1 MINWAIPA
9 KSQSGEIASHG
20 RVPRPTHPEGCW
32 LGKGD
37 GFALPLHPSRTRG
50 FAPRGPRAEALP
62 LRHHQG
68 FALGTHEGPPC
79 PFETRRGR
87 SLPLRPCAAGA
98 GAAQP
103 GLCPCTLPRRFA
115 LGTRRGLSRPRPL
128 VGAFLPRH
136 PDGRPCLLRPPR
148 TAARRS
154 PREGPRALRRAGAPG
169 ARGGMSGAVKARL
182 QPAAR
187 NARSLP

>member
-1 MINWAIPA
+1 MVRSSVRMTLGQALELAQVNQLHRPFVLNWAIQQ

-62 LRHHQG
+62 LRHHQRA
-68 FALGTHEGPPC
+68 FALLGTMTGA
-79 PFETRRGR
+79 F
-87 SLPLRPCAAGA
+87 LPLRP
-98 GAAQP
+98 
-103 GLCPCTLPRRFA
+103 
-115 LGTRRGLSRPRPL
+115 RRGLSRPRPL
-128 VGAFLPRH
+128 VRAFLPRH
-136 PDGRPCLLRPPR
+136 LDGRPCLLRPPR

-154 PREGPRALRRAGAPG
+154 PREGPRALRRAGSTG
-169 ARGGMSGAVKARL
+169 ARGGMSGAVKARQ